1 MPNKS
6 SSNCRQS
13 GKRRAGLNV
22 FALAAAVIFLLL
34 SCSLSLQRIDF
45 LSQATSQG
53 SFLKAAADI
62 KKNETLYGSN
72 DRLLYFMDQGLLL
85 HYAGAYQSSLKNLE
99 KAEEM
104 VSELYARSVTNEA
117 ASLLI
122 NDLVRPYRGRRH
134 ERVLL
139 HQFIAFNYLAN
150 NQYDEAL
157 VETRKVQLVFDAF
170 SSDSELAHQYQDDGM
185 SHYVSSIVYEA
196 QQETDNALISIF
208 KSVYAYQK
216 SPLKLPDA
224 VNDLAY
230 YRFKRNGREKD
241 IRLLN
246 LAPTV
251 SKDELKG
258 LNSQN
263 GEIIFIGYAGKSPV
277 IKETIFSG
285 TYVVGGFISGT
296 YRKAGGEPVRIILP
310 APPLPASELE
320 KIENKEK
327 TKAGTTFHL
336 KLALPEAVGRPS
348 ETKSFKIL
356 LDSGQQ
362 SHNSVV
368 LTDTDVLIEQ
378 DIDSNR
384 TLDLTRAAIRVVLRM
399 MTTQYAK
406 DQLKKET
413 PLENILI
420 STGIDLLTDQLEK
433 ADTRLCFILPKTI
446 QIARIPVKPAKHRI
460 EVFALNSSGNA
471 IGKKV
476 WENVIVR
483 QGEKKFLFYPSLM

>member
-1 MPNKS
+1 MQNKS
-6 SSNCRQS
+6 SSNYRQS
-13 GKRRAGLNV
+13 VKRLASLNT

-34 SCSLSLQRIDF
+34 ACSHSLQRIDL

-53 SFLKAAADI
+53 SFLKTAADI
-62 KKNETLYGSN
+62 KNNETLYGSN
-72 DRLLYFMDQGLLL
+72 DRLLYFMDQGLLF
-85 HYAGAYQSSLKNLE
+85 HYAGDYQSSLKNLG
-99 KAEEM
+99 KAED
-104 VSELYARSVTNEA
+104 VVAELYTRSVTNEA

-157 VETRKVQLVFDAF
+157 VETRKVQLVLDAF
-170 SSDSELAHQYQDDGM
+170 SSDSELAHKYQDDGM
-185 SHYVSSIVYEA
+185 SHYISSIVYEA
-196 QQETDNALISIF
+196 QQEADNALISIF
-208 KSVYAYQK
+208 KSVSAYQK

-224 VNDLAY
+224 VNNLAY
-230 YRFKRNGREKD
+230 YRFKRNGREED
-241 IRLLN
+241 IRLLK
-246 LAPTV
+246 LAPTA
-251 SKDELKG
+251 SQNEIEG
-258 LNSQN
+258 LNSKD

-277 IKETIFSG
+277 IKEAIFSG

-320 KIENKEK
+320 KLKNKEK
-327 TKAGTTFHL
+327 TSTGTTFHI
-336 KLALPEAVGRPS
+336 KLALPEAVRRPS
-348 ETKSFKIL
+348 ETTNFRIL

-362 SHNSVV
+362 SHNSMI

-378 DIDSNR
+378 DVDSHR

-399 MTTQYAK
+399 LTTQ
-406 DQLKKET
+406 QTKEKLET
-413 PLENILI
+413 KSPLGNILI
-420 STGIDLLTDQLEK
+420 STGIDLLSDQLEK

-446 QIARIPVKPAKHRI
+446 QIARIPVKPAKHHI
-460 EVFALNSSGNA
+460 AVFALNSSG
-471 IGKKV
+471 IVMGKKV
-476 WENVIVR
+476 WENIIVR

>member
-1 MPNKS
+1 MQNKS

-13 GKRRAGLNV
+13 GKRRAGLNA

-230 YRFKRNGREKD
+230 YRFKRNGQEKD

-356 LDSGQQ
+356 LDYGQQ

-476 WENVIVR
+476 WGNVIVR

>member
-1 MPNKS
+1 MKYS
-6 SSNCRQS
+6 FRK
-13 GKRRAGLNV
+13 KRLAGLNA
-22 FALAAAVIFLLL
+22 FALAAAAVFLLL
-34 SCSLSLQRIDF
+34 SCSLSLQRIDL

-72 DRLLYFMDQGLLL
+72 DRLLYFLDQGLLF
-85 HYAGAYQSSLKNLE
+85 HYAGDYQSSLENLE
-99 KAEEM
+99 KAED
-104 VSELYARSVTNEA
+104 VVAELYARSVTNEA

-134 ERVLL
+134 ERILL
-139 HQFIAFNYLAN
+139 HQFIAFNYLAK

-170 SSDSELAHQYQDDGM
+170 SSDSELAHKYQDDGM
-185 SHYVSSIVYEA
+185 SHYISSIVYEA
-196 QQETDNALISIF
+196 QQEKDNSLISIF
-208 KSVYAYQK
+208 KSVSAYQK

-224 VNDLAY
+224 VNNLAY
-230 YRFKRNGREKD
+230 YRFKRNGREED

-246 LAPTV
+246 LAPTA
-251 SKDELKG
+251 SQDEVEG
-258 LNSQN
+258 LNSKD

-277 IKETIFSG
+277 IKEAIFSG

-296 YRKAGGEPVRIILP
+296 YRKAGSEPVRIILP

-320 KIENKEK
+320 KLENKEK

-336 KLALPEAVGRPS
+336 KLALPEAVRRPS
-348 ETKSFKIL
+348 ETKSFRIL

-362 SHNSVV
+362 EHNSMI

-378 DIDSNR
+378 DIESNR

-399 MTTQYAK
+399 LTTQYAK
-406 DQLKKET
+406 NQLESET
-413 PLENILI
+413 PLGNILI
-420 STGIDLLTDQLEK
+420 STGLDLLTDQLER

-460 EVFALNSSGNA
+460 EVFALNSSGNV

-476 WENVIVR
+476 WGNVIVR
-483 QGEKKFLFYPSLM
+483 QGEKKFLFYPSLR

>member
-1 MPNKS
+1 M
-6 SSNCRQS
+6 
-13 GKRRAGLNV
+13 
-22 FALAAAVIFLLL
+22 
-34 SCSLSLQRIDF
+34 QRIDL

-53 SFLKAAADI
+53 SFLQAAADI

-72 DRLLYFMDQGLLL
+72 DRLLYFLDQGLLF
-85 HYAGAYQSSLKNLE
+85 HYAGDYQSSLENLE
-99 KAEEM
+99 KAED
-104 VSELYARSVTNEA
+104 VVAELYARSVTTEA

-139 HQFIAFNYLAN
+139 HQFIAFNYLAK

-157 VETRKVQLVFDAF
+157 VETRKIQLVFDAF
-170 SSDSELAHQYQDDGM
+170 SSDSELAHKYQDDGM
-185 SHYVSSIVYEA
+185 SHYISSIVYEV
-196 QQETDNALISIF
+196 QQEKDNSLISIF
-208 KSVYAYQK
+208 KSVSSYQK

-224 VNDLAY
+224 VNNLAY
-230 YRFKRNGREKD
+230 YRFKRNGREED

-246 LAPTV
+246 LAPTA
-251 SKDELKG
+251 SQDEVEG
-258 LNSQN
+258 LNSKD

-277 IKETIFSG
+277 IKEAIFSG

-296 YRKAGGEPVRIILP
+296 YRKAGSEPVRIILP

-320 KIENKEK
+320 KLENKEK
-327 TKAGTTFHL
+327 TKVGTTFHL
-336 KLALPEAVGRPS
+336 KLALPEAVRRPS
-348 ETKSFKIL
+348 ETKSFRIL

-362 SHNSVV
+362 EHNSMI

-378 DIDSNR
+378 DIESNR

-399 MTTQYAK
+399 LTTQYAK
-406 DQLKKET
+406 NQLESKT

-420 STGIDLLTDQLEK
+420 STGLDLLSDQLER

-460 EVFALNSSGNA
+460 EVFALNSSGNV
-471 IGKKV
+471 IDKKV
-476 WENVIVR
+476 WGNVMVR

>member
-1 MPNKS
+1 MAN
-6 SSNCRQS
+6 
-13 GKRRAGLNV
+13 LN
-22 FALAAAVIFLLL
+22 ALSLAAIVIFLLL
-34 SCSLSLQRIDF
+34 SCSLSLQRIDL

-72 DRLLYFMDQGLLL
+72 DRLLYFMDQGLLF
-85 HYAGAYQSSLKNLE
+85 HYAGDYQSSLENLE
-99 KAEEM
+99 KAED
-104 VSELYARSVTNEA
+104 VVAELYARSVTNET

-139 HQFIAFNYLAN
+139 HQFIAFNYMAN

-170 SSDSELAHQYQDDGM
+170 SSDSELAHKYQDDGM
-185 SHYVSSIVYEA
+185 SHYISSIVYET
-196 QQETDNALISIF
+196 QQETDNSLISIF
-208 KSVYAYQK
+208 KSVSAYQK
-216 SPLKLPDA
+216 SPLKLPDD
-224 VNDLAY
+224 VNNLAY
-230 YRFKRNGREKD
+230 YRFKRDGREED

-246 LAPTV
+246 LAPTT
-251 SKDELKG
+251 SQDEVEG
-258 LNSQN
+258 LNSKD

-277 IKETIFSG
+277 IKEAIFSG

-310 APPLPASELE
+310 APPLPASERE
-320 KIENKEK
+320 KLKNKEK

-336 KLALPEAVGRPS
+336 KLALPEAVRRPS
-348 ETKSFKIL
+348 ETKSFRIL

-362 SHNSVV
+362 SHNSMV
-368 LTDTDVLIEQ
+368 LTDTDLLIKQ

-384 TLDLTRAAIRVVLRM
+384 TSDLTRAAIRVVLRM
-399 MTTQYAK
+399 LTTKYAK
-406 DQLKKET
+406 DELEKET

-420 STGIDLLTDQLEK
+420 STGIDLLADQLER

-446 QIARIPVKPAKHRI
+446 QLARIPVKPAKHRI
-460 EVFALNSSGNA
+460 EVFALNSSGNV

>member
-1 MPNKS
+1 
-6 SSNCRQS
+6 
-13 GKRRAGLNV
+13 
-22 FALAAAVIFLLL
+22 
-34 SCSLSLQRIDF
+34 

-72 DRLLYFMDQGLLL
+72 DRLLYYLDQGLLF
-85 HYAGAYQSSLKNLE
+85 HYAGDYQSSLENLE
-99 KAEEM
+99 KAED
-104 VSELYARSVTNEA
+104 VVAELYARSVTNES

-139 HQFIAFNYLAN
+139 HQFIAFNYMAN

-157 VETRKVQLVFDAF
+157 VETRKVQLVFDTF
-170 SSDSELAHQYQDDGM
+170 SSDSELAHKYQDDGM
-185 SHYVSSIVYEA
+185 SHYISSIVYEA
-196 QQETDNALISIF
+196 QQETDNSLISIF

-224 VNDLAY
+224 VNNLAY

-263 GEIIFIGYAGKSPV
+263 EEIIFIGYAGKSPV
-277 IKETIFSG
+277 IKEAIFSG

-320 KIENKEK
+320 KLGNKEK
-327 TKAGTTFHL
+327 TNAGTTFHL
-336 KLALPEAVGRPS
+336 KLALPEAVRRPS
-348 ETKSFKIL
+348 ETKSFRIL

-362 SHNSVV
+362 EHNSTI
-368 LTDTDVLIEQ
+368 LIDTDVLIEQ
-378 DIDSNR
+378 DIESNR
-384 TLDLTRAAIRVVLRM
+384 TLDLTRAAIRVVSRM
-399 MTTQYAK
+399 LTTQYAK
-406 DQLKKET
+406 NQLESET

-433 ADTRLCFILPKTI
+433 ADTRLCFILPKSI

-460 EVFALNSSGNA
+460 EVSVLNGSGNV

-483 QGEKKFLFYPSLM
+483 QGEKKFLFYPSLR

>member
-1 MPNKS
+1 M
-6 SSNCRQS
+6 
-13 GKRRAGLNV
+13 AGLNA
-22 FALAAAVIFLLL
+22 FALAAATVFLLL
-34 SCSLSLQRIDF
+34 SCSPSLQRIDL

-53 SFLKAAADI
+53 SFLKAADDI

-72 DRLLYFMDQGLLL
+72 DRLLYFMDQGLLF
-85 HYAGAYQSSLKNLE
+85 HYAGDYQASLENLE
-99 KAEEM
+99 KAEG
-104 VSELYARSVTNEA
+104 VVAELYARSVTNEA

-157 VETRKVQLVFDAF
+157 VETRKIQLVFDAF
-170 SSDSELAHQYQDDGM
+170 SSDSELAHKYQDDGM
-185 SHYVSSIVYEA
+185 SHYISSIVYEA
-196 QQETDNALISIF
+196 QQETDNSLISIF
-208 KSVYAYQK
+208 KSVSAYQK

-224 VNDLAY
+224 VNNFAY
-230 YRFKRNGREKD
+230 YRFKRNGREED
-241 IRLLN
+241 ISLLN
-246 LAPTV
+246 LTPTT
-251 SKDELKG
+251 SEDELMG
-258 LNSQN
+258 LNSKD
-263 GEIIFIGYAGKSPV
+263 GEIIFIGYAGKSPI
-277 IKETIFSG
+277 IKEAIFSG

-296 YRKAGGEPVRIILP
+296 YRKAGVEPVRIILP

-320 KIENKEK
+320 KLENKEK

-336 KLALPEAVGRPS
+336 KLALPEAVRRPS
-348 ETKSFKIL
+348 ETKSFRIL

-362 SHNSVV
+362 SHDSMV

-378 DIDSNR
+378 DIDSHR
-384 TLDLTRAAIRVVLRM
+384 TLNLTRAAIRVVLRM
-399 MTTQYAK
+399 LTTKYAK
-406 DQLKKET
+406 DKLEKET

-420 STGIDLLTDQLEK
+420 STAIDLLTDQLER

-446 QIARIPVKPAKHRI
+446 QIARISVKPAKHRI
-460 EVFALNSSGNA
+460 EVFALNSSGNV
-471 IGKKV
+471 IGKKI
-476 WENVIVR
+476 WKNVILR